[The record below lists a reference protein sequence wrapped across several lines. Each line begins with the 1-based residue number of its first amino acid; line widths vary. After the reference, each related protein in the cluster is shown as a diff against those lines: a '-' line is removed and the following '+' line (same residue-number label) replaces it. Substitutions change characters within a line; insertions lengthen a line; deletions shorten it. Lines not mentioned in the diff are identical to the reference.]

1 MVQFMYL
8 EVNVICGVIL
18 LVMLHNLKEKKLSRR
33 NLDQFIFQ
41 GLVASNILIILFDS
55 GMWLL
60 NGATFYLS
68 REMHLFVV
76 CSYYILNPLI
86 CWIWLIYTD
95 YKINRSRKYLLK
107 RLPQYS
113 IPFFVNVVL
122 ALLSI
127 KTDWLFSVSENNMY
141 TRGPL
146 FVLMALCGLCYLAYA
161 MYLTLKEL
169 KRRDW
174 EGYRQEFYYFIIFP
188 VTMIIVSAFQ
198 IFFYGL
204 SIIWAA
210 TTLLLTIIFVNV
222 QKNEISTDYLT
233 GLNNRRTMDN
243 LLSLKIN
250 KHRKD
255 SRLFLAL
262 IDVDDFKMINDT
274 FGHNVGDLAL
284 IQIASI
290 LKHVC
295 KDPDDLIVRLGGDEF
310 LIAGERDSIYEI
322 EYLRNDLMHRIER
335 YNNRDDCRFHLS
347 LSVGFALLGGS
358 NKSAQ
363 DLINEADQRMYA
375 NKQTKKQR

>member
-127 KTDWLFSVSENNMY
+127 KTDWLYSVSENNMY